1 MPTNTVAAQND
12 RSFRTGK
19 SIAILLPRTGPE
31 KGRGYLAGELPTT
44 SLGAVTPCEV
54 RALYRP
60 VTNGE
65 INIQDGA
72 VVGFTT
78 SDAQGKWQLL
88 DLDPA
93 LKFDVVARL
102 PGFNDVIRS
111 NVSPIPYDI
120 VSLSGTFNVSGN
132 ILAGTI
138 TAEGGYPGAYVVTV
152 FSGTAPPG
160 ITFSAAG
167 HAVTASG
174 STSAGTYDFTLQ
186 VTAPNGVYARKVLS
200 LTVL

>member
-1 MPTNTVAAQND
+1 MPTNIVSAQDNRVIRAGKAAVV
-12 RSFRTGK
+12 F
-19 SIAILLPRTGPE
+19 LPRTGPD

-44 SLGAVTPCEV
+44 ANGVTTPCEV

-60 VTNGE
+60 VTTGE

-72 VVGFTT
+72 VAAFTT
-78 SDAQGKWQLL
+78 SDAFGKWQLL

-111 NVSPIPYDI
+111 NVSPVPYDT

-138 TAEGGYPGAYVVTV
+138 AAEGGYPGAYVVTV
-152 FSGTAPPG
+152 FSGTPPPG
-160 ITFSAAG
+160 VTFSASG

-174 STSAGTYDFTLQ
+174 STSAGTYNFTLQ
-186 VTAPNGVYARKVLS
+186 ITAPNGVYARKVLS